1 MRSLRSSKEP
11 RGQRK
16 ETQTEYEPRKLHNT
30 MITTASTT
38 TLAVLVIF
46 FFLIASALVASSNGG
61 ERGDQHL
68 RAENHAAITS
78 ATTNRAGR
86 PRLLRA
92 DGQRNLFAE
101 SSPDIDPRTGRPR
114 LLCTNGQ
121 RHLLLARGNMH
132 ESTTRRRRRLQDQAG
147 EEEKS
152 TLDSLKDT
160 YDEVMAIDETPPEEW
175 TSAQKWGVAIGVLA
189 DFIIVSCI
197 WRCLCCK

>member
-1 MRSLRSSKEP
+1 
-11 RGQRK
+11 
-16 ETQTEYEPRKLHNT
+16 
-30 MITTASTT
+30 MITATSTT
-38 TLAVLVIF
+38 TQAFLVIF
-46 FFLIASALVASSNGG
+46 FVLIASALVASSNGS

-68 RAENHAAITS
+68 RAKNHAAITP
-78 ATTNRAGR
+78 ATPNRAGR

-101 SSPDIDPRTGRPR
+101 SVPDIDPRTGRPR
-114 LLCTNGQ
+114 LLRTNGQ
-121 RHLLLARGNMH
+121 RHLLLARDSMH
-132 ESTTRRRRRLQDQAG
+132 ELTTTTRRLQEQG

-160 YDEVMAIDETPPEEW
+160 YDEVMAINETPPEEW

-189 DFIIVSCI
+189 AFVIVSCI

>member
-1 MRSLRSSKEP
+1 
-11 RGQRK
+11 
-16 ETQTEYEPRKLHNT
+16 
-30 MITTASTT
+30 MITATSTT
-38 TLAVLVIF
+38 TQAFLVIF
-46 FFLIASALVASSNGG
+46 FVLIASALVASSNGS

-68 RAENHAAITS
+68 RAEHHHAAITP
-78 ATTNRAGR
+78 ATPNRAGR

-101 SSPDIDPRTGRPR
+101 SVPDIDPRTGRPR
-114 LLCTNGQ
+114 LLRTNGQ
-121 RHLLLARGNMH
+121 RHLLLARDSMH
-132 ESTTRRRRRLQDQAG
+132 ELTTTRRRLQEQG

-189 DFIIVSCI
+189 AFVIVSCI